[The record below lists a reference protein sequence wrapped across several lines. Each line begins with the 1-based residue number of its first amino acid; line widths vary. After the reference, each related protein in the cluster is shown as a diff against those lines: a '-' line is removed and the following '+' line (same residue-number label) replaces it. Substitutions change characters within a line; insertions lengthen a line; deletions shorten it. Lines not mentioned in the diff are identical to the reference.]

1 MISVSMGILKIYSLG
16 STTTIAMN
24 IQHKGVPF
32 VIVDFVIIKTVCF
45 SMKQAVVIALLVLF
59 LKPS

>member
-1 MISVSMGILKIYSLG
+1 MGILKIYSLG